1 MQFHQTTLD
10 NGLDV
15 IAETN
20 SRAHS
25 VAVGFFVQTGARDE
39 SADLSGVSHFLE
51 HMAFKGNEQ
60 FSAEDVNRIFDE
72 VGAQYNASTSEEVTV
87 YYAAILPEYL
97 PQTFELLANLLR
109 PALRPEDFSV
119 EQQVILEEIGMYE
132 DAPSFLAYDLAMQ
145 THFDGHPLGRR
156 ILGTTETVSALTAE
170 EMRRYFCDHYRAP
183 RIVLAAAG
191 RLDWELLLALANRSC
206 SAWPPGHHERVL
218 HEIRPAGGTAVIHR
232 PTHLQQHVMQMAP
245 APPATSPL
253 RFAADL
259 LAVIVGD
266 DSGSRLYWELVDP
279 GLAEAA
285 ELSYNDYSDCGTWC
299 TYLSCPPDATAEN
312 LRRIAELYAA
322 VNAQGVTEEEL
333 ERARNKV
340 ATRIVLGA
348 ERPIGRLSSVAAN
361 WLYRREYRAVEA
373 DLETVQSLTGDDL
386 RALLDRYPLGQ
397 TTTVGVGPLEA
408 IPGDLHR

>member
-1 MQFHQTTLD
+1 MQFHQHTLE

-20 SRAHS
+20 PRAHS
-25 VAVGFFVQTGARDE
+25 LALGFFVQTGARDE
-39 SADLSGVSHFLE
+39 SAEVSGVSHFLE

-132 DAPSFLAYDLAMQ
+132 DAPPFLAYDLAMQ

-156 ILGTTETVSALTAE
+156 ILGTTESISALTAE
-170 EMRRYFCDHYRAP
+170 EMRRYFCEHYRAP

-191 RLDWELLLALANRSC
+191 RLEWETLLSLANRYC
-206 SAWPPGHHERVL
+206 SAWPPGHRERVL
-218 HEIRPAGGTAVIHR
+218 REIHPAGGTAVIHR

-245 APPATSPL
+245 APPAASPL
-253 RFAADL
+253 RYAADL

-285 ELSYNDYSDCGTWC
+285 ELNYNDYSDCGTWC
-299 TYLSCPPDATAEN
+299 TYLSCPPEAARDN
-312 LRRIAELYAA
+312 LRRIADLYAA
-322 VNAQGVTEEEL
+322 VNAEGVTEAEL

-340 ATRIVLGA
+340 ATRIVLGG
-348 ERPIGRLSSVAAN
+348 ERPMGRFSSIAAN
-361 WLYRREYRAVEA
+361 WVYRREYRTVEA

-386 RALLDRYPLGQ
+386 RALLERYPLGQ
-397 TTTVGVGPLEA
+397 TTTVGVGPLAE
-408 IPGDLHR
+408 IPA

>member
-1 MQFHQTTLD
+1 MQFHQHTLE

-20 SRAHS
+20 PRAHS
-25 VAVGFFVQTGARDE
+25 LALGFFVQTGARDE
-39 SADLSGVSHFLE
+39 SAEVSGVSHFLE

-132 DAPSFLAYDLAMQ
+132 DAPPFLAYDLAMQ

-156 ILGTTETVSALTAE
+156 ILGTTESISALTAE
-170 EMRRYFCDHYRAP
+170 EMRRYFCEHYRAP

-191 RLDWELLLALANRSC
+191 RLEWETLLSLANRYC
-206 SAWPPGHHERVL
+206 SAWPPGHRERVL
-218 HEIRPAGGTAVIHR
+218 REIRPAGGRAVIHR

-245 APPATSPL
+245 APPAASPL
-253 RFAADL
+253 RYAADL

-285 ELSYNDYSDCGTWC
+285 ELNYNDYSDCGTWC
-299 TYLSCPPDATAEN
+299 TYLSCPPEAARDN
-312 LRRIAELYAA
+312 LRRIADLYAA
-322 VNAQGVTEEEL
+322 VNAEGVTEAEL

-340 ATRIVLGA
+340 ATRIVLGG
-348 ERPIGRLSSVAAN
+348 ERPMGRFSSIAAN
-361 WLYRREYRAVEA
+361 WVYRREYRTVEA

-386 RALLDRYPLGQ
+386 RALLERYPLGQ
-397 TTTVGVGPLEA
+397 TTTVGVGPLAE
-408 IPGDLHR
+408 IPA